1 MKPTVPRGKIDRDT
15 LEKIEDD
22 PAEWKEYDARRR
34 SLEEKYGDKKVFNFI
49 NQQYRYNEAQKRPDR
64 TAGNLYYNTAGE
76 IEARDV
82 SARRELS
89 AEERRA
95 KKPAGANDNTVF
107 ANWDSNGS
115 AYSIAIIRKDGVNYG
130 KGVILDTA
138 LFKGVKPRNW
148 GKVLGDYI
156 YKNMAG
162 AQMTMYDN
170 EGNPETV
177 ELARVNDRVKKTGAK
192 NSHKVLDKMARQS
205 RDNIRALSIVHMSE
219 LLEVSG
225 NESRSGE
232 HSHQWL
238 DENGWILR
246 TAIVQD
252 VRGNVYEAQLNIA
265 DSKRGLILYE
275 INNVRPLTG
284 GNVSSTADSET
295 VSGPDLLTSRKE
307 SDIERVSQPAGKVK
321 GKASY
326 AEERR
331 DKNTGA
337 KIRPGM
343 DEEERARVL
352 EGKRIQAAEY
362 NPKNKVTAEEIRRL
376 EGMYVSRAGT
386 IFKRIAEKCGVF
398 RTYRNE
404 DVDIEFN
411 YTRRG
416 FNESK
421 HKQKERGGTAEDFG
435 KMLTALPQI
444 IEGAVEIETQTDRY
458 RGTVKQDDRLK
469 EMHVLLGALRDGT
482 DVIPVQLEIKE
493 YLPESRQANKLYV
506 SVTLT
511 TKEAGIMPRLHASQN
526 ETLSVGTPASDIRI
540 SDILKI
546 VNDPNGKFVSKIT
559 R

>member
-1 MKPTVPRGKIDRDT
+1 
-15 LEKIEDD
+15 
-22 PAEWKEYDARRR
+22 
-34 SLEEKYGDKKVFNFI
+34 
-49 NQQYRYNEAQKRPDR
+49 
-64 TAGNLYYNTAGE
+64 
-76 IEARDV
+76 
-82 SARRELS
+82 
-89 AEERRA
+89 
-95 KKPAGANDNTVF
+95 
-107 ANWDSNGS
+107 
-115 AYSIAIIRKDGVNYG
+115 
-130 KGVILDTA
+130 
-138 LFKGVKPRNW
+138 
-148 GKVLGDYI
+148 
-156 YKNMAG
+156 
-162 AQMTMYDN
+162 
-170 EGNPETV
+170 
-177 ELARVNDRVKKTGAK
+177 
-192 NSHKVLDKMARQS
+192 
-205 RDNIRALSIVHMSE
+205 
-219 LLEVSG
+219 
-225 NESRSGE
+225 
-232 HSHQWL
+232 
-238 DENGWILR
+238 
-246 TAIVQD
+246 
-252 VRGNVYEAQLNIA
+252 
-265 DSKRGLILYE
+265 
-275 INNVRPLTG
+275 
-284 GNVSSTADSET
+284 
-295 VSGPDLLTSRKE
+295 
-307 SDIERVSQPAGKVK
+307 
-321 GKASY
+321 
-326 AEERR
+326 
-331 DKNTGA
+331 
-337 KIRPGM
+337 M

-421 HKQKERGGTAEDFG
+421 HKQQERGGTAEDFG

-444 IEGAVEIETQTDRY
+444 IDGAVEIKANTDRY
-458 RGTVKQDDRLK
+458 AGTRRADPQLK

-546 VNDPNGKFVSKIT
+546 VNDPNGKLVSKIT